1 MADTYIGAYN
11 EATEAIRQKH
21 KPKKKKVETAP
32 PSNNFSMPQNL
43 FANAPSV
50 STRTPSQV
58 YSQSFNTKT
67 DLAALK
73 NVYNPGLGN
82 QLASNAR
89 QAANSL
95 NSTGKCAKGVVS
107 AMVNGGFAGD
117 NVRSA
122 SAYQIDAKLAQHKNF
137 KEVTVSQEDLRNLPA
152 GCTIVWQ
159 PSLGHPNGHIAVTQ
173 GDGSET
179 SDHINK
185 LIVRSGV
192 QYSVFVPVGVD
203 FKG

>member
-1 MADTYIGAYN
+1 MTDTYIGAYN
-11 EATEAIRQKH
+11 EAMEAIRQKH
-21 KPKKKKVETAP
+21 KPKKKKVDNDSA
-32 PSNNFSMPQNL
+32 SNNFSMPQNL
-43 FANAPSV
+43 FANTPSG
-50 STRTPSQV
+50 STRTSSQV

-73 NVYNPGLGN
+73 DVYNPQLGN

-95 NSTGKCAKGVVS
+95 NSTGWCARGVVN
-107 AMVNGGFAGD
+107 AMVNGGFAGN

-137 KEVTVSQEDLRNLPA
+137 KEVEVPQEDLKKLPA

-159 PSLGHPNGHIAVTQ
+159 PSPGHPNGHIAVTQ

-185 LIVRSGV
+185 LIVRNGV
-192 QYSVFVPVGVD
+192 KYSVFVPIGVD